1 MKLRTTFNIEPSRY
15 KISYSDPAMFIGS
28 CFASAIASKMAMGRM
43 PVMVNPAGA
52 VYNPAS
58 VCNTLDTL
66 ISEKEFIADD
76 LFYHEGT
83 YLSFYHYTD
92 FSSPNC
98 DELIEK
104 INEKS
109 KEALSFLSKSGFLFI
124 TFGTARVYRLKKS
137 GVIVSNCHKL
147 PASFFEPH
155 LLSVSEI
162 VFLWSRQLERLHSLF
177 PAMKFVFTVSPVRHM
192 KDGAHGN
199 QISKSILF
207 LAIEELLKHPV
218 SPMYFPAYE
227 LVMDDLRDYRFYT
240 DDMLHP
246 SASAIEYIW
255 EAFASC
261 FMDDKTMNLWNE
273 IVKIHKARHHRFN
286 TESEANSTNFAE
298 KMIRHINE
306 IEDKIPELDLSSDR
320 TYFQNLLGK

>member
-1 MKLRTTFNIEPSRY
+1 
-15 KISYSDPAMFIGS
+15 
-28 CFASAIASKMAMGRM
+28 M

-58 VCNTLDTL
+58 VCNTLDTI

-76 LFYHEGT
+76 LFFHEGT

-98 DELIEK
+98 DELVEK
-104 INEKS
+104 INGKS
-109 KEALSFLSKSGFLFI
+109 KEALSFLSKAGFLFI

-137 GVIVSNCHKL
+137 GIIVSNCHKL
-147 PASFFEPH
+147 PASYFEPH
-155 LLSVSEI
+155 LLSVAEI

-177 PAMKFVFTVSPVRHM
+177 PSMKFVFTVSPVRHM

-218 SPMYFPAYE
+218 SPLYFPAYE
-227 LVMDDLRDYRFYT
+227 LVMDDLRDYRFYA

-246 SASAIEYIW
+246 STSAIDYIW
-255 EAFASC
+255 EAFSSC

-273 IVKIHKARHHRFN
+273 IVKISKASHHRFN
-286 TESEANSTNFAE
+286 SESGAGRIKFAE

-306 IEDKIPELDLSSDR
+306 IEDKIPGLDLSSDR